1 VNARLFEPW
10 HKNVQ
15 KWSRLDNRLFEME
28 KLKEVAKPASEP
40 KIDRPY
46 SLPGILLGTSA
57 FTANGW
63 EGSFYPPGM
72 KSRDF
77 LSYYATQFATVEV
90 DSTFYGCP
98 SASTVNNNR
107 RATALGRLT
116 CGVCANICVAFLQ
129 I

>member
-1 VNARLFEPW
+1 
-10 HKNVQ
+10 
-15 KWSRLDNRLFEME
+15 ME
-28 KLKEVAKPASEP
+28 KLEGAELAEP

-63 EGSFYPPGM
+63 QGSFYPPGM

-98 SASTVNNNR
+98 SASTVNNWAARTPEDFIFSVKVPQLCSGLSYVVLSSGNTSLAWTR
-107 RATALGRLT
+107 CDLAPHNKFMLG
-116 CGVCANICVAFLQ
+116 
-129 I
+129 